1 MTDTRPRGDRTG
13 TGAVPPLLLVAAG
26 LVLAVVAGLALLL
39 QLRGDVDVAA
49 PTTTSP
55 AAMSVPA
62 ATTAPADQAA
72 PTTGEADPTTV
83 EPTEAAPPPTTPVPT
98 PSAQEQGQGQVA
110 PSWITIAAGGV
121 DGALQPQGLAADGTI
136 NPGRQEIIWFT
147 GGDRVQPG
155 QVGTSVIAA
164 HVTWE
169 GQADAFVNLP
179 SVSAGDVVTVG
190 YTDGSSSSFTV
201 TSTAAV
207 DKDQLAR
214 SLSVWGPHPDRP
226 RLAIITCD
234 PALGYQSD
242 GHTEANFV
250 VIAEA

>member
-1 MTDTRPRGDRTG
+1 MTDTRPEGDRAAS
-13 TGAVPPLLLVAAG
+13 GAVPPLLLAAIG
-26 LVLAVVAGLALLL
+26 LVVAVVAGLVLVL
-39 QLRGDVDVAA
+39 QVRGDADADLAVPTTAAPSVTSAPVTADAA
-49 PTTTSP
+49 PTTEEAEATSAQPSETAAPSTPPAPTSAP
-55 AAMSVPA
+55 AA
-62 ATTAPADQAA
+62 
-72 PTTGEADPTTV
+72 
-83 EPTEAAPPPTTPVPT
+83 
-98 PSAQEQGQGQVA
+98 QGQVA
-110 PSWITIAAGGV
+110 PSWISIAAGGV

-136 NPGRQEIIWFT
+136 NPGRGQIIWFT
-147 GGDRVQPG
+147 GSDRVSPG
-155 QVGTSVIAA
+155 QVGTAVIAA

-179 SVSAGDVVTVG
+179 SVGVGDVVTVG

-207 DKDQLAR
+207 DKDQLSR